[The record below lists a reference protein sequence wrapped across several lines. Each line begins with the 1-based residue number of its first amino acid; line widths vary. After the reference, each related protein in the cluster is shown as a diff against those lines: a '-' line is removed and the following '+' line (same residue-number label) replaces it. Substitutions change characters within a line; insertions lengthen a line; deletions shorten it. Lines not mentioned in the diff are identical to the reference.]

1 MPEPKEGELYDD
13 LLKKREDVEKKNA
26 LRDITIRKVATE
38 FVDQKYTKPKKIGL
52 RDHKRTW
59 GNWALFRLYRFV
71 RFVFVT
77 LWFYYL
83 PVIVMALGYLVPLW
97 TSWSCKVND
106 KSGSRLIR
114 GVCIDPMQYAESFGK
129 L

>member
-1 MPEPKEGELYDD
+1 VKKE
-13 LLKKREDVEKKNA
+13 
-26 LRDITIRKVATE
+26 
-38 FVDQKYTKPKKIGL
+38 YTKPEQIGL
-52 RDHKRTW
+52 RDHKRSC
-59 GNWALFRLYRFV
+59 GNWTLFKMYHII

-97 TSWSCKVND
+97 TSWQCKVND

-114 GVCIDPMQYAESFGK
+114 GVCIDPMQYAEGFGK